1 MPRVIVFAPSGKDVL
16 QIKGSILMDEEVAS
30 VDLSDEVASL
40 ALITRMAEAVLEAK
54 KVEGVAVLVAS
65 EVAEEALALA
75 RAQEEA
81 ARKPDGGPK

>member
-1 MPRVIVFAPSGKDVL
+1 
-16 QIKGSILMDEEVAS
+16 MDEEVGS

-54 KVEGVAVLVAS
+54 RVEGVAVVVAS

-75 RAQEEA
+75 RVQEDA
-81 ARKPDGGPK
+81 ARKPNGGPK

>member
-1 MPRVIVFAPSGKDVL
+1 MPRVIVFAPTGTDSL

-30 VDLSDEVASL
+30 VDLNDEVASL

-54 KVEGVAVLVAS
+54 KVEGVAVVVAS

-75 RAQEEA
+75 REEEGA
-81 ARKPDGGPK
+81 ARKPGGDPK